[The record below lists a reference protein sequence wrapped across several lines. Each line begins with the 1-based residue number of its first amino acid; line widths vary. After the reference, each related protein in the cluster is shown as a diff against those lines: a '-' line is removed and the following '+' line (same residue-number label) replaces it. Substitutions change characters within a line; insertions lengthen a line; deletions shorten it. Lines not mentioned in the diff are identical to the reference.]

1 MIVGIAF
8 LGGTIFGVLIGVVLT
23 ALVAAESREGDYDD
37 WPPRS

>member
-23 ALVAAESREGDYDD
+23 ALVAAGESEYDDD
-37 WPPRS
+37 WPRS

>member
-8 LGGTIFGVLIGVVLT
+8 LGGTFFGVLVGVVLT
-23 ALVAAESREGDYDD
+23 ALVAEGESECDDD